1 MEEGSLRCDA
11 NVSLR
16 PKGQKEFGTRSE
28 TKNLNSFRFVQRAIE
43 YEVDRQTK
51 ILEQGDSV
59 TQETRLYDSNK
70 GVSPCV
76 AKKRLMTIAI
86 SQSLT

>member
-16 PKGQKEFGTRSE
+16 PQGQQEFGTRTE

-51 ILEQGDSV
+51 VLEQGDSIV
-59 TQETRLYDSNK
+59 QETRLYDSNK
-70 GVSPCV
+70 GVTFFY
-76 AKKRLMTIAI
+76 A
-86 SQSLT
+86 